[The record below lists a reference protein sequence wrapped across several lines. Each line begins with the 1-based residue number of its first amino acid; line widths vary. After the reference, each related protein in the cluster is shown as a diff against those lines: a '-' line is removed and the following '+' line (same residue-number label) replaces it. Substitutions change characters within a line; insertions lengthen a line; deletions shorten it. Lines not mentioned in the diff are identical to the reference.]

1 MGGVPRNPFLLLLPF
16 PCLFLDAK
24 DSILTMP
31 TKDDNTT
38 LLVYHHAY
46 TKGIGYI
53 FLIAF
58 FSYYVQYPSL
68 SSEIGGIEPLFD
80 TVFSRNN
87 STNNGGA
94 YYHRSSSISKVF
106 NHIVERGYIDV
117 DGLVELINLFGV
129 GISMLIAR

>member
-1 MGGVPRNPFLLLLPF
+1 
-16 PCLFLDAK
+16 
-24 DSILTMP
+24 MP

-58 FSYYVQYPSL
+58 LSYFVQYPSL

-80 TVFSRNN
+80 TVFSRNSN
-87 STNNGGA
+87 NNNGGA
-94 YYHRSSSISKVF
+94 YYYRSGGSISNVF

-117 DGLVELINLFGV
+117 DGLVESINLFGV

>member
-1 MGGVPRNPFLLLLPF
+1 MPKIL
-16 PCLFLDAK
+16 
-24 DSILTMP
+24 LTMP

-87 STNNGGA
+87 RTNNGGA
-94 YYHRSSSISKVF
+94 YHRSSSISKVF